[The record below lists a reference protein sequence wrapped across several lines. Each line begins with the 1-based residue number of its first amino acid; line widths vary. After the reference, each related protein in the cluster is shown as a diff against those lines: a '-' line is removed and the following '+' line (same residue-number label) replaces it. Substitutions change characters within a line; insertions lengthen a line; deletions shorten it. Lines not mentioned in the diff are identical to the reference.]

1 MPNLS
6 PAISS
11 AHDRAEGEFFSG
23 FSGKRAHAG
32 KAGKL
37 EKQAG
42 RSAVAGEVCHYFAK
56 VQ

>member
-1 MPNLS
+1 VG
-6 PAISS
+6 
-11 AHDRAEGEFFSG
+11 RTEGEFFSG

-42 RSAVAGEVCHYFAK
+42 
-56 VQ
+56 